1 MKSRRVLVTGGAGF
15 IGCNLVALLLKQ
27 GHSVL
32 NIDCLS
38 YAANHSALAD
48 FEKNPSYAFLKAD
61 ICDELSIPNAVA
73 DFSPDWIFHLAAESH
88 VDRSILQPLDFLKTN
103 VLGTG
108 VMLNAALAY
117 WRSLGD
123 ERSQDFRFVHVSTDE
138 VFGALGGEGC
148 FTESSPYDP
157 QSPYSASKAASD
169 HMVRAWGN
177 TYGLPT
183 MITNCSNNYG
193 PYQFPEKL
201 IPHVIS
207 RAFSGEKIP
216 VYGEGLQIRDWIHV
230 MDHCEALALIAECG
244 RVGETYLIGGNNEWR
259 NIDLVKELCRL
270 LKELLD
276 VDAEIEFVSDRPGH
290 DFRYAVDSRK
300 LRDEL
305 GWLPQRDFENGLR
318 ETILWYGREWLIDKN
333 ALRL

>member
-1 MKSRRVLVTGGAGF
+1 MKPRRILVTGGAGF
-15 IGCNLVALLLKQ
+15 IGCNLVALLLRQ

-38 YAANHSALAD
+38 YAANLSALDD
-48 FEKNPSYAFLKAD
+48 FEKNPSHTFLKAD
-61 ICDELSIPNAVA
+61 ICDELSISRAVA
-73 DFSPDWIFHLAAESH
+73 DFSPDWMFHLAAESH

-117 WRSLGD
+117 WRSLSA
-123 ERSQDFRFVHVSTDE
+123 ERGKDFRFVHVSTDE
-138 VFGALGGEGC
+138 VFGALGSEGC

-183 MITNCSNNYG
+183 LITNGSNNYG
-193 PYQFPEKL
+193 PFQFSEKL

-207 RAFSGEKIP
+207 RAFSGQKIP
-216 VYGEGLQIRDWIHV
+216 VYGKGLQIRDWIHV
-230 MDHCEALALIAECG
+230 MDHCEALALIAERG
-244 RVGETYLIGGNNEWR
+244 RVGETYLIGGDNEWR
-259 NIDLVKELCRL
+259 NIDLVEKLCRL
-270 LKELLD
+270 LKEMLD
-276 VDAEIEFVSDRPGH
+276 VDAEIEFVRDRPGH
-290 DFRYAVDSRK
+290 DFRYAVDSSK

-305 GWLPQRDFENGLR
+305 AWLPQRDFESGLR
-318 ETILWYGREWLIDKN
+318 ETLLWYRQQWLIDKN
-333 ALRL
+333 AMRL